1 MSAGSA
7 RTGEASVWIDGGV
20 VPLAEAR
27 IPVDDHGVLYGD
39 GVFEGMRIFHGGVF
53 RLERHMAR
61 IDAAARAIG
70 LELPGGT
77 DALREI
83 VFETARAFGE
93 DEAYV
98 RLVVT
103 RGQGALGVDPT
114 TCPTPRV
121 FCIVT
126 RVAIYPEE
134 KLASGIDLVT
144 SSWRRPSPDVL
155 DPRVKSLNYLNNALA
170 KLEARRRGADEALLL
185 NGAGQVAEASVANLF
200 AVRDGALLTP
210 PASDGALEGITR
222 QTVLE
227 LAPGLGLP
235 AHERTLGRF
244 DLFAASEVFLC
255 GSGAGFVPVRSLDGR
270 TIGEGG
276 PGPVYR
282 RVRAAFAEAAR
293 DRVVPF
299 RSA

>member
-1 MSAGSA
+1 MS
-7 RTGEASVWIDGGV
+7 REAVAWIDGSV

-27 IPVDDHGVLYGD
+27 IPIDDHGVLYGD

-53 RLERHMAR
+53 RFDLHLAR

-77 DALREI
+77 SALREI

-93 DEAYV
+93 SEGYV

-114 TCPTPRV
+114 SCPTPRV

-126 RVAIYPEE
+126 QVVIYPKE

-144 SSWRRPSPDVL
+144 SSWRRPPPDVL

-170 KLEARRRGADEALLL
+170 KLEARQRGGDEALLL
-185 NGAGQVAEASVANLF
+185 NQAGQVAEASVANLF
-200 AVRDGALLTP
+200 AVRDGVLLTP
-210 PASDGALEGITR
+210 PGSDGALEGITR
-222 QTVLE
+222 ASVLE
-227 LAPGLGLP
+227 LAPRLSLE
-235 AHERTLGRF
+235 ARERTLGRF

-270 TIGEGG
+270 TIGAGG
-276 PGPVYR
+276 PGPVYE
-282 RVRAAFAEAAR
+282 RVRSAFAEAAR
-293 DRVVPF
+293 GWVVPF
-299 RSA
+299 QATA